1 MSKTPEEYF
10 QEVNFSAGGGSGGAF
25 SAAELTFIRKYMG
38 IDAPETLRQLGL
50 ESKAE
55 DLAKQPA
62 KPDLDSSPLEAFISN
77 IDEVRPATD
86 VPRSIAG
93 AVGLVAEPEAAAQE
107 SEDMAVV
114 AALELEEIAE
124 PEAEPEVEPAV
135 EPVVESEAAPAE
147 EPAPVAAEAEDEGEE
162 LPPELIGGSLAPLEE
177 RPPAQSPVQAEADPA
192 VQEPVLEA
200 APAAPAAPAA
210 QPQPVAEPVAA
221 AAPQP
226 APVTTPEPAPVE
238 EAAPAEEEAPKPAP
252 AEQKTAP
259 TLAEIYDGMDIQ
271 AALDHFLRHE
281 SELQMVA
288 FYIGNQEFV
297 VPTVIV
303 QEVIHY
309 STPAKLPAA
318 PPFVAGVINLRGK
331 VTPLMH
337 LRDVLEVKTTTSAA
351 DDRFIIVCRFQGL
364 QVGLIIER
372 VHSMYRVP
380 QKDIDWGIEA
390 HLGINVDYVSGL
402 LKLGERLVGIV
413 SVDKIVANLL
423 VDEVI

>member
-25 SAAELTFIRKYMG
+25 SAAELAFIRKYMG
-38 IDAPETLRQLGL
+38 IDAPETLRKLGL
-50 ESKAE
+50 DGKAE
-55 DLAKQPA
+55 QLAEEPVPTV
-62 KPDLDSSPLEAFISN
+62 PDKESSPLEALISN
-77 IDEVRPATD
+77 IDEVRPLAE
-86 VPRSIAG
+86 VPRSIVG
-93 AVGLVAEPEAAAQE
+93 AVGLVEPGAAPAARSEVGPMPEPEAVEHEEADLADAME
-107 SEDMAVV
+107 MEDLAEVSAPVAFEVSAVPEADIVVDV
-114 AALELEEIAE
+114 AAAS
-124 PEAEPEVEPAV
+124 V
-135 EPVVESEAAPAE
+135 EAAEAVKAAE
-147 EPAPVAAEAEDEGEE
+147 EPAP
-162 LPPELIGGSLAPLEE
+162 
-177 RPPAQSPVQAEADPA
+177 
-192 VQEPVLEA
+192 
-200 APAAPAAPAA
+200 APAAAPPAVPAPA
-210 QPQPVAEPVAA
+210 PPTLEDPTPEAEP
-221 AAPQP
+221 
-226 APVTTPEPAPVE
+226 
-238 EAAPAEEEAPKPAP
+238 EAPKPAP
-252 AEQKTAP
+252 AQEKPRP

-271 AALDHFLRHE
+271 AALDHFLKHE

-318 PPFVAGVINLRGK
+318 PPFVAGVISLRGK

-337 LRDVLEVKTTTSAA
+337 LRDVLEVKTTSRAA

-423 VDEVI
+423 VDEVV